1 VSGLTKAQQAVLGH
15 VETFFDG
22 HEVRARRWRSDPM
35 DRRLPQFRVI
45 HVSPGPRSTLW
56 TYITAACWDA
66 VHTDEHGLEFIV
78 TGGESHD
85 PRHVER
91 LAISAYYHC
100 NPDDETYR
108 LDIGHTV
115 PLGEPYAPGATVDH
129 FLVSLPYP
137 FGPDLEVCDFKGGH
151 ARLLW
156 LLPITE
162 AEKRFRHEHDLEAL
176 EQRFDDA
183 EIQYWDLARPS
194 VV

>member
-1 VSGLTKAQQAVLGH
+1 MGLTQAQQAVVRH
-15 VETFFDG
+15 VETYFDG
-22 HEVRARRWRSDPM
+22 HEVSVERWSSGPM
-35 DRRLPQFRVI
+35 KRRLPHFRVI

-56 TYITAACWDA
+56 TYVSAACWDA
-66 VHTDEHGLEFIV
+66 VHE
-78 TGGESHD
+78 
-85 PRHVER
+85 
-91 LAISAYYHC
+91 
-100 NPDDETYR
+100 ETYR

-137 FGPDLEVCDFKGGH
+137 FGPDLEVCEWEGGH

-183 EIQYWDLARPS
+183 GIHYWDLERAS